1 MITTIIIVFLV
12 MVLIGVD
19 VGFAMIAA
27 AFLGM
32 LLRAGSLED
41 AVQIPLTAVASVN
54 TAALITVPLF
64 VLAGELMN
72 RGGVTS
78 RLVAWSGA
86 MVGHMRGSLS
96 QVAVLTNLVMA
107 GITGS
112 AVADATATGI
122 ALIPAMKREGYK
134 PGYAGAVIAASAM
147 LGPIL
152 PPSIPMLIYAV
163 MANISVIRL
172 FIAGIVPALLLAG
185 GYMTICAV
193 IARRRNYG
201 SRPRMS
207 WTRRLEMTR
216 GSIWALFMPLLILG
230 SIRSGVVT
238 VTESSAMVV
247 LYTLLVSVVIYR
259 DLSFADLGR
268 AIYHA
273 GRTSGVIL
281 FLLAAAGPFSWL
293 LSEAHI
299 ATDIADGIIGI
310 STHPGVILLVVNL
323 MLLVVGKVLEP
334 LPAMVMFIPALI
346 PVHQHLGIDP
356 IQFAV
361 IFILNLMIGMQTP
374 PVGLLLFVV
383 SAIGHIPIGSVI
395 REISPFVVW
404 SVVVLILVTVFPALT
419 LWLPSVIGG

>member
-1 MITTIIIVFLV
+1 MITTIVVVFLV
-12 MVLIGVD
+12 MVVIGVD

-32 LLRAGSLED
+32 LLRSGSLED
-41 AVQIPLTAVASVN
+41 AVQIPLTAVAAVN

-72 RGGVTS
+72 RGGVTT

-172 FIAGIVPALLLAG
+172 FIAGVVPALLLAG
-185 GYMTICAV
+185 GYMAICAV

-207 WTRRLEMTR
+207 WSRRLEMTR

-247 LYTLLVSVVIYR
+247 IYTLLVSVVIYR
-259 DLSFADLGR
+259 DLSLADLGR

-310 STHPGVILLVVNL
+310 SPHPGVILLVVNL

-334 LPAMVMFIPALI
+334 LPAMVMFIPALM
-346 PVHQHLGIDP
+346 PVQQHLGIDP

-383 SAIGHIPIGSVI
+383 SAIGRIPIGSVI

>member
-1 MITTIIIVFLV
+1 LIPVIVVVFLTL
-12 MVLIGVD
+12 VLAGLD

-32 LLRAGSLED
+32 LLMSGSFED
-41 AVQIPLTAVASVN
+41 AVTIPLTAVSSVN
-54 TAALITVPLF
+54 TSALITVPLF

-78 RLVAWSGA
+78 RIVAWSDA

-122 ALIPAMKREGYK
+122 ALIPAMKADGYK

-172 FIAGIVPALLLAG
+172 FIAGVVPAGLLAA
-185 GYMTICAV
+185 GYMVICAIV
-193 IARRRNYG
+193 ARRRGYG
-201 SRPRMS
+201 GRARTS
-207 WTRRLEMTR
+207 WRRRLEVTR
-216 GSIWALFMPLLILG
+216 GSIWALAMPVLIIV
-230 SIRSGVVT
+230 SIRSGLVT
-238 VTESSAMVV
+238 VTESSALVV
-247 LYTLLVSVVIYR
+247 LYTLLVSTVIYR
-259 DLSFADLGR
+259 DLSLADLFR
-268 AIYHA
+268 AIYHG
-273 GRTSGVIL
+273 GRTAGVIL
-281 FLLAAAGPFSWL
+281 FLLAAAGPFAWL

-299 ATDIADGIIGI
+299 ATGIADWIIGLSNHKAI
-310 STHPGVILLVVNL
+310 TLLVVNL
-323 MLLVVGKVLEP
+323 LLLIVGKILEP

-346 PVHQHLGIDP
+346 PVQAHLGVDP
-356 IQFAV
+356 VQFAV
-361 IFILNLMIGMQTP
+361 IVILNLMIGMQTP
-374 PVGLLLFVV
+374 PIGLLLFVV
-383 SAIGHIPIGSVI
+383 AAIGKIPIGSVI
-395 REISPFVVW
+395 REITPFVIW
-404 SVVVLILVTVFPALT
+404 SLIVLVLVTVFPALT
-419 LWLPSVIGG
+419 LWLPAAIGG

>member
-1 MITTIIIVFLV
+1 MITTIVIVFLLLVV
-12 MVLIGVD
+12 MGLD

-32 LLRAGSLED
+32 LLRSGSFED
-41 AVQIPLTAVASVN
+41 AVQIPLTAVSSVN

-72 RGGVTS
+72 RGGVTR

-96 QVAVLTNLVMA
+96 QVSVLTNLVMA

-122 ALIPAMKREGYK
+122 ALIPAMKAEGYK

-172 FIAGIVPALLLAG
+172 FMAGVVPALLLAA
-185 GYMTICAV
+185 GYMAICAV
-193 IARRRNYG
+193 IARQRNYG
-201 SRPRMS
+201 ARPAATWGERVAI
-207 WTRRLEMTR
+207 TRK
-216 GSIWALFMPLLILG
+216 SIWALFMPLLILG
-230 SIRSGVVT
+230 SIRSGIVT
-238 VTESSAMVV
+238 VTESSALVV
-247 LYTLLVSVVIYR
+247 IYTLLVAVVIYR
-259 DLSFADLGR
+259 DLSLRDLGA

-273 GRTSGVIL
+273 GRTAGVIL

-299 ATDIADGIIGI
+299 ATGIADGIIGL
-310 STHPGVILLVVNL
+310 SHSHAVVLLVVNL
-323 MLLVVGKVLEP
+323 LLLVVGKILEP

-346 PVHQHLGIDP
+346 PVQAYLGIDP

-361 IFILNLMIGMQTP
+361 IMILNLMIGMQTP
-374 PVGLLLFVV
+374 PIGLLLFVV
-383 SAIGHIPIGSVI
+383 SAIGNIPIGSVI
-395 REISPFVVW
+395 REITPFVIW
-404 SVVVLILVTVFPALT
+404 SLVVLLLVSVFPPLT
-419 LWLPSVIGG
+419 LWLPALIGG

>member
-1 MITTIIIVFLV
+1 MIVAIVVAFLLLI
-12 MVLIGVD
+12 VLGLD

-32 LLRAGSLED
+32 LLRSGSFED
-41 AVQIPLTAVASVN
+41 AVQIPLTAVSSVN

-72 RGGVTS
+72 RGGVTA
-78 RLVAWSGA
+78 RLIAWSGA

-96 QVAVLTNLVMA
+96 QVSVLTNLVMA

-122 ALIPAMKREGYK
+122 ALIPAMKREGYT

-172 FIAGIVPALLLAG
+172 FIAGVLPAALLAL
-185 GYMTICAV
+185 GYMVICGIV
-193 IARRRNYG
+193 ARRRNYG
-201 SRPRMS
+201 ARPAAS
-207 WTRRLEMTR
+207 WRERAAITRS
-216 GSIWALFMPLLILG
+216 SIWALFMPLLILG
-230 SIRSGVVT
+230 SIRSGFVT
-238 VTESSAMVV
+238 VTESSALVV

-259 DLSFADLGR
+259 DLSFPDLLR
-268 AIYHA
+268 AIWHA
-273 GRTSGVIL
+273 GRTAGVIL

-299 ATDIADGIIGI
+299 ATGIASGIIGL
-310 STHPGVILLVVNL
+310 SHSNAVILLVVNL
-323 MLLVVGKVLEP
+323 LLLIVGKVLEP

-346 PVHQHLGIDP
+346 PVQAHLGIDP
-356 IQFAV
+356 VQFAV
-361 IFILNLMIGMQTP
+361 IVILNLMIGMQTP
-374 PVGLLLFVV
+374 PIGLLLFVV
-383 SAIGHIPIGSVI
+383 SAIGEVPMTAVI
-395 REISPFVVW
+395 REITPFVAW
-404 SVVVLILVTVFPALT
+404 SLVVLVLVTVFPALT
-419 LWLPSVIGG
+419 LWLPAAIGG